1 MDSMGYNP
9 SKLWVDVTGR
19 VECLGGLVTM
29 LKQMLKNI
37 TELGGERSNYNKCGS
52 SGIMEF

>member
-1 MDSMGYNP
+1 MEYNP

-37 TELGGERSNYNKCGS
+37 TEPRGERFNYNKYRS
-52 SGIMEF
+52 SGIVEF